1 MLSLSA
7 KIRKEVGKKVKSLR
21 KKGIIPGILYGPGIK
36 NLPPTTF
43 PKNGAVKRKT
53 KKVVGG
59 VPLEIDSKEFEKILK
74 EAGESSLIKLQ
85 VGDEKKNKE
94 FIVLIHE
101 IERDPLTLKPIHI
114 DFYQP
119 RLKEE
124 VEALVP
130 LIFEGESKAVKEFG
144 GTLVKNISEVK
155 VKALPLN
162 LPKEIKVSIE
172 KLRTFEDEVF
182 VSDLKLPEG
191 VKVLKDPREIVA
203 FAAPPEK
210 VEEELEKPIEEKVE
224 EVEKVEKK
232 KEKEAEGEIESEGKE
247 KKI

>member
-7 KIRKEVGKKVKSLR
+7 KIRKDLGKKVKALR
-21 KKGIIPGILYGPGIK
+21 KKGIIPAILYGPEIHPFKSSGAGAKQFNRVK
-36 NLPPTTF
+36 NLP
-43 PKNGAVKRKT
+43 
-53 KKVVGG
+53 
-59 VPLEIDSKEFEKILK
+59 LEVNSKEFEKILK
-74 EAGESSLIKLQ
+74 EAGESSLVKLQ
-85 VGDEKKNKE
+85 VKDEDKKNKE
-94 FIVLIHE
+94 FVVLIHE
-101 IERDPLTLKPIHI
+101 IENDPLTLKPIHI

-130 LIFEGESKAVKEFG
+130 LIFEGESKAVKELG

-172 KLRTFEDEVF
+172 KLKTFEDEIYI
-182 VSDLKLPEG
+182 SDLKLPEG
-191 VKVLKDPREIVA
+191 VKILKGPNEIVA

-210 VEEELEKPIEEKVE
+210 VEEELAKPVEEKVE
-224 EVEKVEKK
+224 EVEKVVEKK
-232 KEKEAEGEIESEGKE
+232 EEKEEAEEE
-247 KKI
+247 KK

>member
-1 MLSLSA
+1 MLTLSS
-7 KIRKEVGKKVKSLR
+7 KIRKDLGKKVKGLR
-21 KKGIIPGILYGPGIK
+21 KKGKIPGILYGPGIK
-36 NLPPTTF
+36 NLP
-43 PKNGAVKRKT
+43 
-53 KKVVGG
+53 
-59 VPLEIDSKEFEKILK
+59 LEIDSKEFEKALK
-74 EAGESSLIKLQ
+74 EAGESSLIKIKIKNPAPTSGAGRGEKLKI
-85 VGDEKKNKE
+85 DE
-94 FIVLIHE
+94 FTVLIHE
-101 IERDPLTLKPIHI
+101 IEKDPLTLKPIHI

-130 LIFEGESKAVKEFG
+130 LIFEGESKAVKELG

-172 KLRTFEDEVF
+172 KLKTFEDEIF

-191 VKVLKDPREIVA
+191 VKILKDPREIVA

-224 EVEKVEKK
+224 EVEKVVEKK
-232 KEKEAEGEIESEGKE
+232 KEVEEVAPEGES
-247 KKI
+247 KK

>member
-1 MLSLSA
+1 MLSLTA
-7 KIRKEVGKKVKSLR
+7 KIRKDIGKKIKRLR
-21 KKGIIPGILYGPGIK
+21 KEGKIPAILYGPGIK
-36 NLPPTTF
+36 NL
-43 PKNGAVKRKT
+43 
-53 KKVVGG
+53 
-59 VPLEIDSKEFEKILK
+59 PLEIDSKEFEKILR
-74 EAGESSLIKLQ
+74 EAGESSLVKLKIKNEKLKI
-85 VGDEKKNKE
+85 DE
-94 FIVLIHE
+94 FTVLIHE
-101 IERDPLTLKPIHI
+101 IEKDPLTLKPIHI

-130 LIFEGESKAVKEFG
+130 LIFEGESKAVKELG

-172 KLRTFEDEVF
+172 KLKTFEDEIF

-191 VKVLKDPREIVA
+191 VKILKDPREIVA

-232 KEKEAEGEIESEGKE
+232 KEKEAEEEIESEGKE

>member
-21 KKGIIPGILYGPGIK
+21 KKGKIPGILYGPGIR
-36 NLPPTTF
+36 NL
-43 PKNGAVKRKT
+43 
-53 KKVVGG
+53 
-59 VPLEIDSKEFEKILK
+59 PLEIDSKEFEKILR

-85 VGDEKKNKE
+85 IGDEKMKNKE
-94 FIVLIHE
+94 FTVLIHE

-119 RLKEE
+119 KLKEE

-172 KLRTFEDEVF
+172 KLKTFEDEIF

-191 VKVLKDPREIVA
+191 VKILKDPREIVA

-232 KEKEAEGEIESEGKE
+232 KEEEAEGDIESEGKE